1 MPAEPRSGPR
11 RNRRSLGSLCATP
24 TDQQTQQPRPTIDCE
39 WAPSTYPAGQA
50 DHWKILEASFTPEF
64 LGKEWRKIGDID
76 AGLKGGTLIE
86 AEYRA
91 PYVAHQP
98 LEPLNGIAIVS
109 DAGMEIWV
117 GHQSPQAV
125 QYIAATAIGLS

>member
-1 MPAEPRSGPR
+1 
-11 RNRRSLGSLCATP
+11 
-24 TDQQTQQPRPTIDCE
+24 
-39 WAPSTYPAGQA
+39 
-50 DHWKILEASFTPEF
+50 

-76 AGLKGGTLIE
+76 AGLKRGTPVE

-91 PYVAHQP
+91 PYVGHQP

-109 DAGMEIWV
+109 DRGMEIWV

-125 QYIAATAIGLS
+125 QYNAATAIAGNLS